1 MRIGHGFDVH
11 KFGGEGPLVLAGVAI
26 PYDFGFIAHSDGD
39 VAIHAL
45 CDAILGALCLADIGN
60 HFPDTDGQY
69 ENISSRILLRHVV
82 GLMQEK
88 GYCLGN
94 ADITICA
101 QAPKIAPHLM
111 AMRTCLAEDLQT
123 DIEQVNV
130 KATTTEKLGY
140 VGRKEGISVHAVVLL
155 MKATESSNS
164 LLSKKSNVE
173 PCNEANKV
181 PEAEPEKKAIVE
193 GQKEAKIAL
202 GSEPKQGVDNAIE
215 QTIDNKSEPVISALP
230 AFAYLYGKPVSSG
243 LLRSQKSDFKV
254 FERIPFLPCGEGEH
268 LFIHIRKTGAN
279 TAFVAKQLAQYFS
292 VKESLVSYAGLKDRF
307 AVTEQWF
314 GVHVPGKQVYDLS
327 DLNIEGVEVLS
338 SKRHNKKLRIGSLD
352 GNRFEI
358 TLRNVSQIDELVRR
372 WHVVSSYGVPNY
384 FGEQRFGINGG
395 NIEKAHG
402 LFSGAKVN
410 DKKKRGMYLSTARSL
425 IFNNVISQ
433 RIEKESFD
441 ILMNGDVLMLA
452 NTQSVF
458 LASTIDKSLEERH
471 LSHDVDITAPMWGAG
486 ELMTTTDALAF
497 EQSVVAQQ
505 QAFCEGLPR
514 FGLKQE
520 RRRIRLVMK
529 EPKLEVDN
537 DTVTLSFFLPAGA
550 YATTIMRELIDYTDM
565 TERVDVSSNRQTNT
579 KSTLK
584 MASDNNVAQN
594 KVPENKGQS

>member
-26 PYDFGFIAHSDGD
+26 PYKFGFVAHSDGD

-88 GYCLGN
+88 GYRLGN

-101 QAPKIAPHLM
+101 QAPKVAPHLM
-111 AMRTCLAEDLQT
+111 PMRTCLAEDLQA

-140 VGRKEGISVHAVVLL
+140 VGRKEGVSVHAVVLL
-155 MKATESSNS
+155 MKAEKSGESLPSKESNIESSKEPKVETE
-164 LLSKKSNVE
+164 KKVTLKEKKDAQSAITE
-173 PCNEANKV
+173 
-181 PEAEPEKKAIVE
+181 EPEKIVAKALEQIVE
-193 GQKEAKIAL
+193 
-202 GSEPKQGVDNAIE
+202 
-215 QTIDNKSEPVISALP
+215 NKSEQVISALP
-230 AFAYLYGKPVSSG
+230 TFAYLYGKPASSG
-243 LLRSQKSDFKV
+243 LLRSQKTDFKV
-254 FERIPFLPCGEGEH
+254 FERIPFVPCGEGEH

-292 VKESLVSYAGLKDRF
+292 VKESLISYAGLKDRF

-338 SKRHNKKLRIGSLD
+338 SKRHNKKLRIGSLE
-352 GNRFEI
+352 GNCFEI

-372 WHVVSSYGVPNY
+372 WHVVSNFGVPNY

-395 NIEKAHG
+395 NIEKAQY
-402 LFSGAKVN
+402 LFSGGKVN
-410 DKKKRGMYLSTARSL
+410 DKKKRGMYLSAARSL
-425 IFNNVISQ
+425 IFNHVISQ

-441 ILMNGDVLMLA
+441 TLMNGDVLMLA

-458 LASTIDKSLEERH
+458 LAKTIEKSLEERH

-497 EQSVVAQQ
+497 EQSVAEQQ
-505 QAFCEGLPR
+505 PIFCEGLPR

-529 EPKLEVDN
+529 EPKIEVNN

-550 YATTIMRELIDYTDM
+550 YATTIMRELINYTDM
-565 TERVDVSSNRQTNT
+565 TERVNVSPSKKISITSAENI
-579 KSTLK
+579 SV
-584 MASDNNVAQN
+584 DNNVS
-594 KVPENKGQS
+594 ENKGQS